1 MNDIRMGNLQIAA
14 LMSAGLSVPHVDRLN
29 DGKTAFS
36 YPIRNWIG
44 GVGKNYLGGVVPGK
58 SFRHFPLKTVK

>member
-1 MNDIRMGNLQIAA
+1 MNDIRMANLQIAA
-14 LMSAGLSVPHVDRLN
+14 LMGAGLSVPYVDRLK

-44 GVGKNYLGGVVPGK
+44 GVGGNFLGGVVPGK
-58 SFRHFPLKTVK
+58 SFRDFSLKTV